1 MDATLKEKKLE
12 YKKEGT
18 YISLSKEFQIFSSYE
33 FYPSVLLD
41 WMKMVTANALE
52 FLPLF
57 YSAVFSSPPLRCPV
71 ASFLPLFPDLFLF
84 CFLSGVLKPAG

>member
-1 MDATLKEKKLE
+1 
-12 YKKEGT
+12 
-18 YISLSKEFQIFSSYE
+18 
-33 FYPSVLLD
+33 
-41 WMKMVTANALE
+41 MVTANALE

-57 YSAVFSSPPLRCPV
+57 YSALFSSPPLRCPV